1 MGCSPFFAATGCHP
15 VLPLDVFE
23 ATYLM
28 PTPTSLVSTTELI
41 GARARALA
49 RRQQDLEV
57 IYSKVYDA
65 RLAAARQLERDH
77 ATTIHDFDFQRG
89 ALVLMRNTA
98 IEKSLN
104 RKMRP
109 RYLGPYVVLSRNRGG
124 AYILCELDGSVLD
137 RPVAAFR
144 LLPYLARERIELPW
158 LDDGDHL
165 DISTAR
171 LREMEAST
179 SLGDDD
185 ELLEE
190 PDEIVTQ
197 ARHEEAQD
205 EQEDE

>member
-1 MGCSPFFAATGCHP
+1 MGCSPYFAATGTHP
-15 VLPLDVFE
+15 IVPLDIVE
-23 ATYLM
+23 ATWLR
-28 PTPTSLVSTTELI
+28 PPPEAVLSTEDLI
-41 GARARALA
+41 ASRAIALLKRPEDLA
-49 RRQQDLEV
+49 RLHDRV
-57 IYSKVYDA
+57 MDA
-65 RLAAARQLERDH
+65 RIRAARRFEEKH
-77 ATTIHDFDFQRG
+77 THTIHDFDFQRG

-144 LLPYLARERIELPW
+144 LLPYLARERINVPW
-158 LDDGDHL
+158 LDDGDHM

-185 ELLEE
+185 EL
-190 PDEIVTQ
+190 DRSSSGTQQ
-197 ARHEEAQD
+197 ARAHEAD
-205 EQEDE
+205 DDEDE